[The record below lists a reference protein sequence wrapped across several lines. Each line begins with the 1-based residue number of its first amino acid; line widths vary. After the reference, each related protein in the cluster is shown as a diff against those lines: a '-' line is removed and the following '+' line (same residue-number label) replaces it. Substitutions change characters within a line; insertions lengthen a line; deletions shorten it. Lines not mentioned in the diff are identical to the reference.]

1 MTEKITVTLVVSI
14 ISLIAWMIYLGN
26 NSDVDL
32 IRKEILTGQVICKFD
47 QLDENNEPVF
57 KCKTK
62 AEIEEVINFLGV
74 ADDRQK
80 R

>member
-1 MTEKITVTLVVSI
+1 MNEKITMTLIISI

-47 QLDENNEPVF
+47 HLDENKEPVF

-74 ADDRQK
+74 NNDRQK